1 MSKFNYK
8 VSIEGQ
14 MADGS
19 AAIMDIKASCEDELD
34 AIIETAFSVPNF
46 TILDTDDPYYYDEYY
61 DDRFADD
68 YDDYDPSDFEIDP
81 YELLSE
87 EEQAAYSCQ
96 ETYDDEI
103 IERSKVYIQ

>member
-19 AAIMDIKASCEDELD
+19 AAIMYIKASCEGELD
-34 AIIETAFSVPNF
+34 AIIETAFGISNF
-46 TILDTDDPYYYDEYY
+46 TVLDTDDPYYYQN
-61 DDRFADD
+61 
-68 YDDYDPSDFEIDP
+68 YDPADFEIDP

-96 ETYDDEI
+96 DTYDDEI